1 MNNNYTNNT
10 KNKVMATAK
19 DLSIKG
25 ESIQSLYGSYLS
37 RQYLVNRRYQ
47 RKLVWSL
54 EEKRSFID
62 SIVKGYPV
70 PLVLLAEVTTEKG
83 KQLEIID
90 GMQRMNAL
98 MSFIDQEYDI
108 SGSYFDLDTMA
119 DTKLLKDNGTITQ
132 KTPMLERE
140 VCANIVRYQI
150 PLSIF
155 QEAGTSHI
163 DEVFRRLNSGGRHL
177 SNQELRQAGVLS
189 KFASIVRK
197 LASNIRG
204 DASAKDILDLNS
216 MKNISITNR
225 NLDYGISIE
234 DIFWV
239 KNNIISKEDLRQ
251 SKDEEII
258 ADLVAWVVLDKGIR
272 SSSEIL
278 NELYGYGV
286 STDTNSLASN
296 LEIQIQK
303 INEEIIISNVQFV
316 FDTIIEVINSSG
328 KNFNSLLFDN
338 QQAKIGRY
346 FQIVFLSFYQLLID
360 EGLKIS
366 DNKGLLSLLDKA
378 GDKIITLAAG
388 GGNWSAKEKQ
398 TQSDA
403 LCGVIRGKF
412 IKSEVNDP
420 ARNQWITKFENIL
433 MQSSTEQTLY
443 DFKLGLHDLSGN
455 DKFNQDLFSKIIKTL
470 TAMANTLKNS
480 TGYCLI
486 GVADTPQSAQKHK
499 EKYAVDYKAYSNFYI
514 TGINAE
520 ATQYHGDIDKYFTK
534 LSQLIKNEPISER
547 DKDNILRNIS
557 VVNYFDKTVIIL
569 KIESG
574 DKPSVYSGKY
584 YVRHGSN
591 INEVAP
597 ENFGDLFSRFQ

>member
-1 MNNNYTNNT
+1 
-10 KNKVMATAK
+10 MATAK

-70 PLVLLAEVTTEKG
+70 PLVLLAEVSTEKG

-108 SGSYFDLDTMA
+108 AGSYFDLDTMA

-258 ADLVAWVVLDKGIR
+258 ADLVAWVVLGKGIR

-278 NELYGYGV
+278 NELYGYSV

-316 FDTIIEVINSSG
+316 FDTLIEVINSSG

-420 ARNQWITKFENIL
+420 ARNQWITKGHL
-433 MQSSTEQTLY
+433 
-443 DFKLGLHDLSGN
+443 
-455 DKFNQDLFSKIIKTL
+455 
-470 TAMANTLKNS
+470 
-480 TGYCLI
+480 
-486 GVADTPQSAQKHK
+486 
-499 EKYAVDYKAYSNFYI
+499 
-514 TGINAE
+514 
-520 ATQYHGDIDKYFTK
+520 
-534 LSQLIKNEPISER
+534 
-547 DKDNILRNIS
+547 
-557 VVNYFDKTVIIL
+557 
-569 KIESG
+569 
-574 DKPSVYSGKY
+574 
-584 YVRHGSN
+584 
-591 INEVAP
+591 
-597 ENFGDLFSRFQ
+597 